1 MKIAILGWGSLI
13 WNPRDLEIDK
23 TEGKNG
29 WYDDGPM
36 LPIEF
41 ARISQDDRLTL
52 VIVPGEKKVQTLY
65 AISKFEE
72 IDHAILDLAVR
83 EGCGR
88 KSIGF
93 YNKTMDNFEP
103 ASFEFKKQIKCWI
116 NNKKL
121 DEGID
126 AVIWTNLTEKLK
138 DKNGKEWNK
147 KNIIEYLNSLPSNK
161 FALAE
166 QYVRRT
172 PAAIDTKI
180 RKELEAKLDWHK
192 IV

>member
-29 WYDDGPM
+29 WHNDGPM

-41 ARISQDDRLTL
+41 ARISQDGRITL
-52 VIVPGEKKVQTLY
+52 VIVPGVRSVQTLY
-65 AISKFEE
+65 AISKFVEL
-72 IDHAILDLAVR
+72 DHAILDLAVR
-83 EGCGR
+83 EGCG
-88 KSIGF
+88 KNKIGWYYKADDKF
-93 YNKTMDNFEP
+93 FPNNYK
-103 ASFEFKKQIKCWI
+103 FKDEIRNWI
-116 NNKKL
+116 SSK
-121 DEGID
+121 EEID
-126 AVIWTNLTEKLK
+126 AIIWTNLPENFK
-138 DKNGKEWNK
+138 DKTGFKLIGENACY
-147 KNIIEYLNSLPSNK
+147 YLEMLSWDIK
-161 FALAE
+161 ILAE

-180 RKELEAKLDWHK
+180 RKEIEEKLAWHK